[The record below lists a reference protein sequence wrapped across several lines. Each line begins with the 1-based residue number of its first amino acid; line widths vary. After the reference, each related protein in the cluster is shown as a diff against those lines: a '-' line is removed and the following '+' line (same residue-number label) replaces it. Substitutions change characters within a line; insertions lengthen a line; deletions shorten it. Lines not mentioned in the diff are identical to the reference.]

1 MAEFPDYVCVSFDNY
16 SESFDP
22 SVERTEMERGP
33 AKQRRINS
41 RVEASINATLT
52 FMSKADAAS
61 FESWYFDT
69 IQRIGYF
76 DIEHP
81 RTGQT
86 ISARFR
92 GGDIG
97 ELTTLTPDFEVTQ
110 RQVVLEYMR

>member
-16 SESFDP
+16 SEPFDP

-41 RVEASINATLT
+41 RVEQQIQATLT
-52 FMSKADAAS
+52 FDGKQAAAD
-61 FESWYFDT
+61 FEDWYFNT
-69 IQRIGYF
+69 INRIGYF

-86 ISARFR
+86 ISACFR

-97 ELTTLTPDFEVTQ
+97 ELTTLTPGFEVTQ
-110 RQVVLEYMR
+110 RHVVLEYMR

>member
-1 MAEFPDYVCVSFDNY
+1 MAEFPDYVCVTFDNY
-16 SESFDP
+16 SEGFDP

-52 FMSKADAAS
+52 FTSKADAAS

-97 ELTTLTPDFEVTQ
+97 ELSPLSPDWSVSQRSVTFEYL
-110 RQVVLEYMR
+110 R